1 MSGAVVVALLIFGL
15 PLVYVIS
22 FIVCG
27 IWEIGKGIRN
37 TARDIRTSRAMIA
50 AAEAE

>member
-1 MSGAVVVALLIFGL
+1 MGALAVTLIIIGL
-15 PLVYVIS
+15 PLFLVGVYVIS
-22 FIVCG
+22 F

-50 AAEAE
+50 AAEAER